1 MTTQIRGAGGG
12 AKKAPA
18 PVVAPQQTVIQQVA
32 APAYTPVR
40 DPDSLASKQHAIFV
54 DLLSE
59 GEIEGFPS
67 ARAYTRGD
75 ANYNRALLKDVYL
88 NGTQILRQEADSTA
102 PQSID
107 YNFQNVTFEARY
119 GTQAQTYIP
128 GFTDIQDEITVNS
141 TVTVPNPVTKTI
153 TDSAVD
159 AVRVTITV
167 PRLELYTD
175 QGDIRGTSINL
186 QIQVQYNGG
195 GFSVAVDDTISGRT
209 GDQYQRDYKVA
220 LNGTFPVDIRLV
232 RITADSANNQLVN
245 SFVWSSYTEIIEQKL
260 RYPNSA
266 IMALR
271 LDAEQFSNIPTRTY
285 KIRGIKVQLPVNATV
300 DNATGAITYAGVW
313 NGTFGAAQWTSDPA
327 WILYDLLVNTR
338 YGLGDHIKA
347 SQLDKFAFFSASQY
361 CGELIDD
368 GFGKTEPRF
377 SCNALIQNQ
386 DEAYQLINDLCSVM
400 RVMPYWS
407 TGSLTISQDK
417 PTDASY
423 LFTLANV
430 SEEGFKYSGSDLKT
444 RHTVAVVS
452 YLDMTT
458 QELSYE
464 VVEDSAAIAKY
475 GVITTNV
482 KAFACTSRGQ
492 ASRLGEWLLY
502 SEAQETE
509 VIDFTASLDAGV
521 IVRPGAVIAVADPV
535 KSGIRRGG
543 RILTATTLT
552 ITVDDAS
559 ANTNLPTS
567 GSATISALM
576 PDGSVETR
584 AITTIVGEVVTVA
597 TAFSVAPN
605 PNSIWIIDNS
615 TVQTTTWRVINV
627 SEKDQAQY
635 QVSALAYNA
644 SKYSYVERGFKLQTR
659 PTSVLT
665 VAPDPP
671 SSLTATE
678 TLYNSNNQAKAK
690 IIVSFGSVA
699 GCKEYRVQYK
709 QGDGNFISLV
719 TSSNEFEILDSQAD
733 VYTINI
739 FSISAPGIPSNQAS
753 TLQFTAF
760 GKTAVPGD
768 VQGLT
773 IEPISANSARLRWV
787 ETVDLDVKVGGKIH
801 IRHSSLTDGTGTW
814 SNSVDLIPAKSGSST
829 EAIVPL
835 VEGEICVK
843 FEDDGGRQ
851 STNETSVIVD
861 FPDALDPLPIQ
872 VRREDAD
879 APPFQG
885 VKTNVFY
892 SDEYDALTLDG
903 ADDIDDVVDVDLMP
917 VFDVVG
923 NVLASGSYAFANTL
937 DLGNVFSLD
946 LSRYFVTRGYYPA
959 DLIDNRT
966 NDVDDWPDWD
976 GSITD
981 KVNAKLLLR
990 STNDNPL
997 SSPTWSS
1004 YREFVNGTFKGRAFE
1019 FKAEL
1024 TSDAID
1030 QNILID
1036 ELGYNA
1042 SFQRRTEQSATAIAS
1057 GAAALAVVF
1066 TNPFFSGTALIGGVN
1081 AYLPSIGITAQN
1093 MATGD
1098 FFVVTSVS
1106 GTGFTVEFKNA
1117 AGTAVNRNFNWSA
1130 VGFGNAG

>member
-1 MTTQIRGAGGG
+1 MTKQIRGAGGG
-12 AKKAPA
+12 KKQSQPQ
-18 PVVAPQQTVIQQVA
+18 PVQQQTVVQQVA

-67 ARAYTRGD
+67 ARTFTRGD

-88 NGTQILRQEADSTA
+88 NGTQILRQEADATA

-128 GFTDIQDEITVNS
+128 GFTDIQDEVTVNT
-141 TVTVPNPVTKTI
+141 TVTIPNPVTKTI

-167 PRLELYTD
+167 PRLEQYTD

-195 GFSVAVDDTISGRT
+195 GFSIAVDDTISGRT
-209 GDQYQRDYKVA
+209 GDQYQRDYKIA
-220 LNGTFPVDIRLV
+220 LNGAFPVDIRVV
-232 RITADSANNQLVN
+232 RITADSVSNQLIN

-271 LDAEQFSNIPTRTY
+271 LDAEQFSNIPSRTY
-285 KIRGIKVQLPVNATV
+285 KVRGIKVQIPSNGTVNA
-300 DNATGAITYAGVW
+300 DTGAITYAGVW

-347 SQLDKFAFFSASQY
+347 AQLDKFAFFSASQY
-361 CGELIDD
+361 CGELVDD

-417 PTDASY
+417 PTDPSY

-430 SEEGFKYSGSDLKT
+430 SEDGFKYSGSDLKT

-458 QELSYE
+458 QELGYE
-464 VVEDSAAIAKY
+464 VVEDSVAIAKY

-492 ASRLGEWLLY
+492 ASRLGEWMLY
-502 SEAQETE
+502 SQAHETE

-521 IVRPGAVIAVADPV
+521 VVRPGAVIAVADPV

-543 RILTATTLT
+543 RIAAATTLT
-552 ITVDDAS
+552 ITVDDDS
-559 ANTNLPTS
+559 ANTSLPTS
-567 GSATISALM
+567 GSATISVLM

-584 AITTIVGEVVTVA
+584 AITTIVSGVVTVS

-605 PNSIWIIDNS
+605 SNSIWIINNS
-615 TVQTTTWRVINV
+615 TVETTTWRVLSV
-627 SEKDQAQY
+627 AEKDQAQY
-635 QVSALAYNA
+635 QVVALAYNA
-644 SKYSYVERGFKLQTR
+644 SKYNYVERGFKLQTR
-659 PTSVLT
+659 ETSVLT

-671 SSLTATE
+671 GNLSATE

-690 IIVSFGSVA
+690 IIVSFGNVL

-709 QGDGNFISLV
+709 QGDGNFTSLV
-719 TSSNEFEILDSQAD
+719 VSSNEFEILDSQAD

-739 FSISAPGIPSNQAS
+739 FSISAPGIPSNQAA

-768 VQGLT
+768 VQNLT
-773 IEPISANSARLRWV
+773 FEAINNNSGRLRWT
-787 ETVDLDVKVGGKIH
+787 ETVDLDVKIGGKIH

-835 VEGEICVK
+835 VEGEILVK
-843 FEDDGGRQ
+843 FEDDGGRK
-851 STNETSVIVD
+851 SANETSVIID
-861 FPDALDPLPIQ
+861 LPDTIAPLVIQ
-872 VRREDAD
+872 TRREDID

-885 VKTNVFY
+885 TKTNTFY
-892 SDEYDALTLDG
+892 SDEFDAISLDG
-903 ADDIDDVVDVDLMP
+903 TALFDSIVDVDLIAS
-917 VFDVVG
+917 FDVTG
-923 NVLASGSYAFANTL
+923 NVQASGSYEFANTL

-946 LSRYFVTRGYYPA
+946 LSRFFVTRGYFPN
-959 DLIDNRT
+959 DLIDSRSNT
-966 NDVDDWPDWD
+966 VDDWPDWD
-976 GSITD
+976 GGIID
-981 KVNAKLLLR
+981 AVNAKLMMR
-990 STNDNPL
+990 HTDDDPTG
-997 SSPTWSS
+997 SPTWSS
-1004 YREFVNGTFKGRAFE
+1004 YQEFVNGTFKGRAFQ
-1019 FKAEL
+1019 FRADL
-1024 TSDAID
+1024 TSNAID

-1036 ELGYNA
+1036 ELGYA
-1042 SFQRRTEQSATAIAS
+1042 ATIKRRTEHSVAAIAS
-1057 GAAALAVVF
+1057 GAAAYTVTFANEF
-1066 TNPFFSGTALIGGVN
+1066 WTGTASLGGVN
-1081 AYLPSIGITAQN
+1081 AYLPSVGVTGQN

-1098 FFVVTSVS
+1098 FFVITGVS
-1106 GTGFTVEFKNA
+1106 GTGFTVTFKNS
-1117 AGTAVNRNFNWSA
+1117 AGTAINRNFNWSA
-1130 VGFGNAG
+1130 VGFGQVG

>member
-1 MTTQIRGAGGG
+1 MTKQIRGAGGG
-12 AKKAPA
+12 KKQSQPQ
-18 PVVAPQQTVIQQVA
+18 PVQQQTVVQQVA

-67 ARAYTRGD
+67 ARTFTRGD

-88 NGTQILRQEADSTA
+88 NGTQILRQEADATA

-141 TVTVPNPVTKTI
+141 TVTIPNPVTKTI

-167 PRLELYTD
+167 PRLEQYTD

-195 GFSVAVDDTISGRT
+195 GFSIAVDDTISGRT
-209 GDQYQRDYKVA
+209 GDQYQRDYKIA
-220 LNGTFPVDIRLV
+220 LNGAFPVDIRVV
-232 RITADSANNQLVN
+232 RITADSVSNQLIN

-271 LDAEQFSNIPTRTY
+271 LDAEQFSNIPSRTY
-285 KIRGIKVQLPVNATV
+285 KVRGIKVQIPSNGTVNA
-300 DNATGAITYAGVW
+300 DTGAITYAGVW

-347 SQLDKFAFFSASQY
+347 AQLDKFAFFSASQY
-361 CGELIDD
+361 CGELVDD

-417 PTDASY
+417 PTDPSY

-430 SEEGFKYSGSDLKT
+430 SEDGFKYSGSDLKT

-458 QELSYE
+458 QELGYE
-464 VVEDSAAIAKY
+464 VVEDSVAIAKY

-492 ASRLGEWLLY
+492 ASRLGEWMLY
-502 SEAQETE
+502 SQAHETE

-521 IVRPGAVIAVADPV
+521 VVRPGAVIAVADPV

-543 RILTATTLT
+543 RIAAATTLT
-552 ITVDDAS
+552 ITVDDDS
-559 ANTNLPTS
+559 ANTSLPTS
-567 GSATISALM
+567 GSATISVLM

-584 AITTIVGEVVTVA
+584 AITTIVSGVVTVS

-605 PNSIWIIDNS
+605 SNSIWIINNS
-615 TVQTTTWRVINV
+615 TVETTTWRVLSV
-627 SEKDQAQY
+627 AEKDQAQY
-635 QVSALAYNA
+635 QVVALAYNA
-644 SKYSYVERGFKLQTR
+644 SKYNYVERGFKLQTR
-659 PTSVLT
+659 ETSVLT

-671 SSLTATE
+671 GNLSATE
-678 TLYNSNNQAKAK
+678 TLYNSNNQTKAK
-690 IIVSFGSVA
+690 IIVSFGNVL

-709 QGDGNFISLV
+709 QGDGNFTSLV
-719 TSSNEFEILDSQAD
+719 VSSNEFEILDSQAD

-739 FSISAPGIPSNQAS
+739 FSISAPGIPSNQAA

-768 VQGLT
+768 VQNLT
-773 IEPISANSARLRWV
+773 FEAINNNSGRLRWT
-787 ETVDLDVKVGGKIH
+787 ETVDLDVKIGGKIH

-835 VEGEICVK
+835 VEGEILVK
-843 FEDDGGRQ
+843 FEDDGGRK
-851 STNETSVIVD
+851 SANETSVIID
-861 FPDALDPLPIQ
+861 LPDTIAPLVIQ
-872 VRREDAD
+872 TRREDID

-885 VKTNVFY
+885 TKTNTFY
-892 SDEYDALTLDG
+892 SDEFDAISLDG
-903 ADDIDDVVDVDLMP
+903 TALFDSIVDVDLIAS
-917 VFDVVG
+917 FDVTG
-923 NVLASGSYAFANTL
+923 NVQASGSYEFANTL

-946 LSRYFVTRGYYPA
+946 LSRFFVTRGYFPN
-959 DLIDNRT
+959 DLIDSRSNT
-966 NDVDDWPDWD
+966 VDDWSDWD
-976 GSITD
+976 GGIID
-981 KVNAKLLLR
+981 AVNAKLMMR
-990 STNDNPL
+990 HTDDDPTG
-997 SSPTWSS
+997 SPTWSS
-1004 YREFVNGTFKGRAFE
+1004 YQEFVNGTFKGRAFQ
-1019 FKAEL
+1019 FRADL
-1024 TSDAID
+1024 TSNAID

-1036 ELGYNA
+1036 ELGYA
-1042 SFQRRTEQSATAIAS
+1042 ATIKRRTEHSVAAIAS
-1057 GAAALAVVF
+1057 GAAAYTVTFANEF
-1066 TNPFFSGTALIGGVN
+1066 WTGTASLGGVN
-1081 AYLPSIGITAQN
+1081 AYLPSVGVTGQN

-1098 FFVVTSVS
+1098 FFVITGVS
-1106 GTGFTVEFKNA
+1106 GTGFTVTFKNS
-1117 AGTAVNRNFNWSA
+1117 AGTAINRNFNWSA
-1130 VGFGNAG
+1130 VGFGQVG